1 MGHIVYQHLLF
12 TVHEYI
18 LSWTLHFATAPIPP
32 PLPYKLAATHVCI
45 ICLIPENILNLLL
58 SALK

>member
-1 MGHIVYQHLLF
+1 MGHVAYRRLLF
-12 TVHEYI
+12 TGHNYI
-18 LSWTLHFATAPIPP
+18 LSWTLHFATAPTPP

-58 SALK
+58 SDLK